1 MIDCVRHFHEMHYSQ
16 FLNRRIAELQSPAE
30 STNPNSGLDPHRQA
44 QWEPQRWDN
53 HTCFSGS
60 ESSYFHIDNLRNYH
74 PACSITT
81 RLKSSYIR
89 LCLGRNTAMGN
100 DKHMDFQFLLRCCA
114 TQSIRLNLRAYG
126 STCEHE
132 AQPASMKL
140 NLRAYGSTCLY
151 GHFFIVD
158 LLLIL

>member
-1 MIDCVRHFHEMHYSQ
+1 MIDCVRHFHEMYYSQ

-60 ESSYFHIDNLRNYH
+60 ELSYFHIDNLRNYH
-74 PACSITT
+74 LACSIIT

-100 DKHMDFQFLLRCCA
+100 DKYMDFQFLLRCCA
-114 TQSIRLNLRAYG
+114 TRERMAQPASIRLNLRAYG
-126 STCEHE
+126 STCEHT
-132 AQPASMKL
+132 AQPASIWL
-140 NLRAYGSTCLY
+140 NLPLRPFLY
-151 GHFFIVD
+151 S
-158 LLLIL
+158 

>member
-1 MIDCVRHFHEMHYSQ
+1 MIDCVRHFHEMYYSQ
-16 FLNRRIAELQSPAE
+16 FLNRRMAELQSPAE

-60 ESSYFHIDNLRNYH
+60 ELSYFHIDNLRNYH
-74 PACSITT
+74 LACSIIT

-100 DKHMDFQFLLRCCA
+100 DKYMDFQFLLRCCA
-114 TQSIRLNLRAYG
+114 TQSVWLNLRAYG
-126 STCEHE
+126 SICERM

-140 NLRAYGSTCLY
+140 NLRA
-151 GHFFIVD
+151 
-158 LLLIL
+158 